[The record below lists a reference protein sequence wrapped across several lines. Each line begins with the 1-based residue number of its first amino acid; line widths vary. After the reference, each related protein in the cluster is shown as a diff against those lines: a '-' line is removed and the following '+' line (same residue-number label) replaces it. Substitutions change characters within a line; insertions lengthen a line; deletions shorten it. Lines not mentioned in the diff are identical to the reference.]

1 MGLIGVLF
9 TGMQKSKDC
18 ETCGNPIPAQAF
30 TCHFCNS
37 AQSVENFPKTRER
50 VIRSNLEAGLPTVAQ
65 ALERLERDLREARAC
80 EAKVVR
86 VIHGY
91 GSSGRGGK
99 IRDAVRRELGRKLA
113 QGEVKD
119 VTPGENYSSTA
130 NAGRDLLSRF
140 KELKTTERSDTHN
153 PGLTIV
159 EM

>member
-1 MGLIGVLF
+1 LAH
-9 TGMQKSKDC
+9 KSKDC

-30 TCHFCNS
+30 TCQFCNS

-50 VIRSNLEAGLPTVAQ
+50 VIRSNLEAGLPTVEQ

-86 VIHGY
+86 IIHGY

-113 QGEVKD
+113 RGEVWA
-119 VTPGENYSSTA
+119 VVPGESYSSTT
-130 NAGRDLLSRF
+130 NSGRDLLSRF
-140 KELKTTERSDTHN
+140 KELKTTVRSDTNN
-153 PGLTIV
+153 PGLTLI
-159 EM
+159 EI